1 MSVTRRGRAYHIR
14 FRPFGGDV
22 IGLATDAKNKLEAQG
37 MERDILLACRSGDY
51 STLTPKAREACLRM
65 FKNQSWPLPASL
77 TLEKEE
83 DLTLWR
89 ATEIFLKDPEIRE
102 SRTKSRYL
110 QCLHHIIE
118 YFGKEA
124 LLNSLWL
131 PEFKQYRITKQR
143 EGLSNG
149 TVNWQITTLSKM
161 FTILEQHRLVQQ
173 NPIRLLKKLST
184 KESQRHVYLSWQ
196 DISRIVEEAPD
207 WFGSIIWTS
216 YYSGMRKGEILGL
229 TWDCID
235 LKQRIIFLGVEKTKE
250 RAKKKVPIHLN
261 LMSILRGLKVRG
273 IGNHDVFTIAGNPL
287 GKDSTKRAWDRTVK
301 RLGFDTKPNF
311 HDLRHTFKTNC
322 RRSKIDAEIRERILG
337 HSSKELGVR
346 DRYGVVSNQELVEEI
361 DRLSFDHGQTEIWVE
376 KKSAC
381 TKRVQKASKKEGPRY
396 ASKP

>member
-1 MSVTRRGRAYHIR
+1 VL
-14 FRPFGGDV
+14 FR
-22 IGLATDAKNKLEAQG
+22 
-37 MERDILLACRSGDY
+37 S
-51 STLTPKAREACLRM
+51 
-65 FKNQSWPLPASL
+65 SL

-149 TVNWQITTLSKM
+149 TVNWQMTTLSKM

-196 DISRIVEEAPD
+196 DVSRIVEEAPD

-301 RLGFDTKPNF
+301 RLGFETKPNF

-361 DRLSFDHGQTEIWVE
+361 DKLSFDHGQTEIWVE